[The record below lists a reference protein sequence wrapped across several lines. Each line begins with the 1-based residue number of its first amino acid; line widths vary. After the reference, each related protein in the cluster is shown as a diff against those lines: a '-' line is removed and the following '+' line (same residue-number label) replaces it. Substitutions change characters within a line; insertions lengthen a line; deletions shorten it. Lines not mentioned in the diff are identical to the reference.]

1 MVTKVS
7 IQQEDI
13 TIINIH
19 APDKP
24 LKYMYEAKTDG
35 TEERNKQF
43 YNKSWRFQYPQ
54 TKVDRIIRG

>member
-1 MVTKVS
+1 MVTKGS

-43 YNKSWRFQYPQ
+43 YNKSWRFQ
-54 TKVDRIIRG
+54 